1 MNSQGGTSLELP
13 ELLGEH
19 PRFLDAL
26 KRARKVAS
34 LDVPVLLSGETGTGK
49 GLLARWIHFFSQRRE
64 KSFVPINCGN
74 FTAKESL
81 LESELFGCE
90 AGAFTD
96 AKENRKGLVEK
107 ASPGTLFLDE
117 IDTLSLI
124 SQEKL
129 LHFLEHQTFRRV
141 GGTELLQVDAR
152 LICAANVDLECLVAE
167 GRFRK
172 DLFYRL
178 NAFPIFLPPL
188 RERGDDV
195 LRIAKRFLSDLAKEN
210 PPPKQL
216 TPEAEEVLLAHSWEG
231 NVRELETVCKRLAV
245 WCEESI
251 ITKEDVLGHLE
262 MKEKPPLQVHFEN
275 FRSLDEVIR
284 EVEMACVR
292 QALEQTGGQKVLAA
306 ERLGISFNR
315 LQRILDKRKT

>member
-1 MNSQGGTSLELP
+1 MDSQEGTSLELP
-13 ELLGEH
+13 ELLGEDS
-19 PRFLDAL
+19 RFLDAL
-26 KRARKVAS
+26 KRARKVA
-34 LDVPVLLSGETGTGK
+34 LLEAPVFLSGETGTGK

-64 KSFVPINCGN
+64 KPFDSINCGN

-96 AKENRKGLVEK
+96 AKEKRKGLVEE
-107 ASPGTLFLDE
+107 ASLGTLFLDE
-117 IDTLSLI
+117 IDTLSSI

-141 GGTELLQVDAR
+141 GGTEMLRVDAR
-152 LICAANVDLECLVAE
+152 LICAANVDLERLVAE

-188 RERGDDV
+188 RERGNDV
-195 LRIAKRFLSDLAKEN
+195 LLIAKRFFLDLAKEN

-216 TPEAEEVLLAHSWEG
+216 TPEAEEVLLAHSWDG
-231 NVRELETVCKRLAV
+231 NVRELETVCKRLVV
-245 WCEESI
+245 WCESPI
-251 ITKEDVLGHLE
+251 ITKEDVLAHLE
-262 MKEKPPLQVHFEN
+262 MKEKPPLQVHFKS
-275 FRSLDEVIR
+275 FRSLNEAIR
-284 EVEMACVR
+284 EVEIECVR
-292 QALEQTGGQKVLAA
+292 QVLERAGGQKVLAA

-315 LQRILDKRKT
+315 LQRILKRKM